1 MLSNLT
7 NHKHVQNYKWPCNIT
22 ANMQRKLW
30 EDQHNGKQVAISRE
44 VSGFGSPCVLYRPI
58 APKLTKDLIK
68 KKKKVSEPTT
78 SFSKQKYQLRDLYKC
93 FKQPQDYAQKC
104 LSRECC
110 PWFFVYLCMCKKG
123 GKKGFGG

>member
-7 NHKHVQNYKWPCNIT
+7 NHKHVQNYKWPCNIM

-78 SFSKQKYQLRDLYKC
+78 SFLRQKYQLRDFYKC
-93 FKQPQDYAQKC
+93 FKQPQDYAYDQITVIKIF
-104 LSRECC
+104 L
-110 PWFFVYLCMCKKG
+110 KKG
-123 GKKGFGG
+123 LKWLF